1 MQIFNVYGYLKD
13 GYYIVIIAFLSLWV
27 ILNFFILEQKENLK
41 EQSLSLL
48 MMYEWWIHFSVSNVV
63 QVACKVNTIS
73 KSKLL
78 RKKIKF
84 ELSLMLN
91 STANIFHK
99 QTVTQKPFR
108 MHLSNMLNFF
118 VLWAIQ
124 FFNSSKP

>member
-27 ILNFFILEQKENLK
+27 ILNFFILEQKKNLK
-41 EQSLSLL
+41 EQSLSFL

-108 MHLSNMLNFF
+108 MHLSNMFNLF